1 MLEIFGQYNNTLR
14 SPLCIVRKVVETR
27 SLLVEVNAK
36 LTIITKL
43 NQSSGANHHLAVYS
57 RNNVAAE
64 FEHSLNLAKLRQLI
78 FSSYITLN
86 STLQLQI
93 YFPFPI

>member
-1 MLEIFGQYNNTLR
+1 MFCSQSGRNTII
-14 SPLCIVRKVVETR
+14 PAVEF
-27 SLLVEVNAK
+27 NAK

-57 RNNVAAE
+57 RNYVAAE
-64 FEHSLNLAKLRQLI
+64 FEHSLNLVAKFRQLI